1 MINNYMNSIGNM
13 PILTSTTIERSVTY
27 LSSVDNNSFIIGSIL
42 KSNIVLS
49 KYSHDFSQLTHF
61 PTFFFSLFFFF
72 PILRMFFNCVVLLG
86 GASRAFGGRFHDSSA
101 LCEFT
106 IGQLLD

>member
-49 KYSHDFSQLTHF
+49 KYSHDFSQLGN
-61 PTFFFSLFFFF
+61 SLSY
-72 PILRMFFNCVVLLG
+72 VLLFTVLLFPYIENVLQLCG
-86 GASRAFGGRFHDSSA
+86 FVRRCFKSFRA
-101 LCEFT
+101 
-106 IGQLLD
+106 IP